1 MWVTEGCFETEA
13 DELGSSS
20 SDISWL
26 SVPGVVT
33 LGNFTLVICLRALS
47 YHH

>member
-20 SDISWL
+20 SEHLAKCSRCGYTWKFHTGYL
-26 SVPGVVT
+26 S
-33 LGNFTLVICLRALS
+33 
-47 YHH
+47 